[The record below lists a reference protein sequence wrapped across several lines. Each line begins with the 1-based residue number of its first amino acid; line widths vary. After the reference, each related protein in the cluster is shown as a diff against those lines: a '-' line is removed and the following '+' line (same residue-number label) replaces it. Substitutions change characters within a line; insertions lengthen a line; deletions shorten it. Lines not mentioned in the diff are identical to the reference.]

1 MPATEYLIQNKAR
14 LAALHGLQVLDSGQ
28 EKVYDDVTQLT
39 ADLCGTPICLISLVD
54 EDRQWF
60 KSQVGLDVPE
70 TKIEQSIC
78 AHAVTQNDYLEIYD
92 TQGDPRTL
100 DNSLCQGDRAIRF
113 YAGAILR
120 SFDGWPVGTLCV
132 LDFQPRELTDLQRR
146 TLNIHANCVVRQ
158 LEFTSTLKNLLGS
171 ETSTPASATQAQNDM
186 QTHEEIKTRFDTL
199 TPREKQVVELIAGHS
214 PSLTS
219 KEIASQ
225 LGISFRT
232 VHHHRANLMHKLD
245 VDSVAEVISV
255 ILRAGIFK

>member
-70 TKIEQSIC
+70 TKIEQSI
-78 AHAVTQNDYLEIYD
+78 
-92 TQGDPRTL
+92 L

-171 ETSTPASATQAQNDM
+171 DTSTPASAAQAQNDT

-245 VDSVAEVISV
+245 VDSVAELISV